1 MNEPQVKSSV
11 KLRAIAPQFVVP
23 DVVKA
28 AEYYR
33 DVLGFKILG
42 YWLDPPVY
50 SIVTRDNV
58 EIHFGKGDTNVPLGN
73 VTRRKGGLDAYIF
86 VKGVDELFEEF
97 RQRRADL
104 VTMEGPVDTDI
115 GQREIVIRDCNG
127 FVIAFGDDSNN
138 VAV

>member
-1 MNEPQVKSSV
+1 MNELQVKSSA
-11 KLRAIAPQFVVP
+11 KFRTIAPQFVVP

-42 YWLDPPVY
+42 FWLDPPVY

-58 EIHFGKGDTNVPLGN
+58 EIHFGKGDTNVPQGN
-73 VTRRKGGLDAYIF
+73 VTRRRGGLDAYIF
-86 VKGVDELFEEF
+86 VKGVDELFEEL
-97 RQRRADL
+97 RQRQADL
-104 VTMEGPVDTDI
+104 LTVEGPVATAY

-127 FVIAFGDDSNN
+127 FVVAFGDDGRN
-138 VAV
+138 VP